1 MKNID
6 KCIKEIDLAL
16 EQEYT
21 DYTLSDYKEL
31 IKDLKKDEVSFDI
44 AFQC

>member
-6 KCIKEIDLAL
+6 TCIKEIENAVEL
-16 EQEYT
+16 EYT

-31 IKDLKKDEVSFDI
+31 IKDLNKEEVR
-44 AFQC
+44 